1 MIPSKEP
8 TGPILIVEDDPHT
21 ADLERRALMRAGQ
34 RVRIVGL
41 VTEALAAMRDESF
54 AAILLD
60 YRLPDGEPWPI
71 LEAARRALPPIPVI
85 LVTAM
90 GDERVAAEVLHRGGA
105 DYLIKTEG
113 FWEQLTGAVE
123 RVLKVARIEQSN
135 ARLAAL
141 VESSDDAIFS
151 QSLAGDILSWN
162 AGAQQLFGH
171 TAAEAVGKPVS
182 LLSPPEC
189 AEKDAAIAAGILRGE
204 ATSQLETTRIRKDG
218 SAVEVSLTVSP
229 VFDSAEQVVSAAC
242 IARDIT
248 AWKVAQE
255 ALRQSAEL
263 DRALFLG
270 SPLPMWLYEIDS
282 LRILSVNDA
291 AVQQYGY
298 SREELLTMSVH
309 DVRSPENLLAL
320 AKEHDEVHEHDGS
333 GIVRHRRKDGTIIRV
348 DVHIHDV
355 WVAGRRSRLA
365 LLQDVTEHLKL
376 EEQLRQSQKMD
387 AIGQLAGG
395 IAHDFNNLLTIVNG
409 YADLLLARSKPGVE
423 GYEDLAEIRKAGE
436 RAATLTRQLL
446 AFSRQRELDPKVI
459 DLNSVVSDMDKL
471 LRRLIGEQ
479 IELVVAPSPVLGSV
493 RTDAGQIEQV
503 IMNLAVNARDAMG
516 GGGTLTIE
524 TANVEVDVG
533 FTRGHVGVTPGPYV
547 VLAVTDTG
555 CGMGQET
562 LPRIFEPFFTTKEPG
577 RGTGLGLATVF
588 GIVKQSG
595 GHIYVYSEPGRG
607 STFKI
612 YLPRVDSPPSPRL
625 AGASAGAGPARGET
639 VLVVED
645 EDQVRRLTC
654 IVLGRAGYMVLEAAS
669 PEQALAIAGDQPA
682 RIDLL
687 VTDVIMPGMVGP
699 ALVRQ
704 IAQRRPGL
712 KTLFLSGYTGRTVS
726 QNGELED
733 NAPFLEKPFT
743 PQALLSKVREVLDGN
758 GVC

>member
-1 MIPSKEP
+1 MTPTREP
-8 TGPILIVEDDPHT
+8 TGTILIVEDDPHT

-41 VTEALAAMRDESF
+41 VTQALAAMREETF

-60 YRLPDGEPWPI
+60 YRLPDGEPWPV

-162 AGAQQLFGH
+162 SGAQQLFGY
-171 TAAEAVGKPVS
+171 TAGEAVGKPVS

-189 AEKDAAIAAGILRGE
+189 REKDAAIAAGILRGE
-204 ATSQLETTRIRKDG
+204 ATRQLQTTRIRKDG

-229 VFDSAEQVVSAAC
+229 VLDAAEQVVSAAC

-248 AWKVAQE
+248 AWQDAQQ

-263 DRALFLG
+263 DRALFIG
-270 SPLPMWLYEIDS
+270 SPLPMWLYDIDS

-291 AVQQYGY
+291 AVVQYGY
-298 SREELLTMSVH
+298 SSEELLTMSLH
-309 DVRSPENLLAL
+309 DIHSPETPPAL
-320 AKEHDEVHEHDGS
+320 DTEHGEVPEYHRT
-333 GIVRHRRKDGTIIRV
+333 GIFRHRRKDGTVIRV
-348 DVHIHDV
+348 DVYVHDV

-376 EEQLRQSQKMD
+376 EDQLRQSQKME

-409 YADLLLARSKPGVE
+409 YTDILLARSRPGVE
-423 GYEDLAEIRKAGE
+423 GYEELAEIRKAGE
-436 RAATLTRQLL
+436 RAASLTRQLL
-446 AFSRQRELDPKVI
+446 AFGRQRELDPKVI
-459 DLNSVVSDMDKL
+459 DLNSAVTDMDKL

-479 IELVVAPSPVLGSV
+479 IELVVVPSPVLGSV

-503 IMNLAVNARDAMG
+503 IMNLAVNARDAMS

-524 TANVEVDVG
+524 TANVEVDEG
-533 FTRGHVGVTPGPYV
+533 FTRSHVGVLPGPYV

-555 CGMGQET
+555 CGMDTET
-562 LPRIFEPFFTTKEPG
+562 QQRIFEPFFTTKEPG

-595 GHIYVYSEPGRG
+595 GHIYVYSEPDRG

-625 AGASAGAGPARGET
+625 AGASARAGKARGET

-645 EDQVRRLTC
+645 EEQVRRLTC
-654 IVLGRAGYMVLEAAS
+654 IVLAEAGYVVLEAAN
-669 PEQALAIAGDQPA
+669 PEQALTIADDRPA

-704 IAQRRPGL
+704 IALRRPGL

-726 QNGELED
+726 QNGELDE
-733 NAPFLEKPFT
+733 NAPFLEKPYT
-743 PQALLSKVREVLDGN
+743 PQALLSKVRDVLDATSA
-758 GVC
+758 